1 MKQLLPNKTSFRH
14 EGAIAFNDGLMVPY
28 VRQTKDGNNSE
39 KQSAEAKKR
48 GDISLF
54 AEVVVI

>member
-39 KQSAEAKKR
+39 KQSAEAKK
-48 GDISLF
+48 DVAIFPCLPKLL
-54 AEVVVI
+54 